1 MKYPFSIIF
10 PKRIGEI
17 SDFTLTVSEGAVMFG
32 NRRYSLTSDNSGGF
46 TAKYKQS
53 GRPDEDALK
62 TITSKQTADKL
73 ADILRENK
81 AGRWQGFDKTNKR
94 VCDGH
99 GFGIDVTF
107 TDGSRLYAHGYMRYP
122 LGYRG
127 LVDAVESL
135 FETLF
140 EME

>member
-1 MKYPFSIIF
+1 MGDMTENLQVDVPQS
-10 PKRIGEI
+10 
-17 SDFTLTVSEGAVMFG
+17 SQAVFVRCCL
-32 NRRYSLTSDNSGGF
+32 N
-46 TAKYKQS
+46 
-53 GRPDEDALK
+53 
-62 TITSKQTADKL
+62 TSKQTADKL

>member
-17 SDFTLTVSEGAVMFG
+17 SDFTLTVNEGAVMFG

-62 TITSKQTADKL
+62 T
-73 ADILRENK
+73 K
-81 AGRWQGFDKTNKR
+81 AIPHKDCG
-94 VCDGH
+94 
-99 GFGIDVTF
+99 
-107 TDGSRLYAHGYMRYP
+107 TDTQSDFSSDCPNLPQEY
-122 LGYRG
+122 
-127 LVDAVESL
+127 
-135 FETLF
+135 
-140 EME
+140 

>member
-17 SDFTLTVSEGAVMFG
+17 SDFTLTINEGAVMFG

-46 TAKYKQS
+46 IAKYKQY
-53 GRPDEDALK
+53 GQPDEDALK
-62 TITSKQTADKL
+62 THTAKQTADKL
-73 ADILRENK
+73 ADILRRHK
-81 AGRWQGFDKTNKR
+81 AGRWQGFDKSNKR

-107 TDGSRLYAHGYMRYP
+107 TDKTRLYAHGYMRFP
-122 LGYRG
+122 IGYMG
-127 LVDAVESL
+127 LVDEVENL